1 MIRPGARVMNLRR
14 ARMWSLDNGGCE
26 LYLAHTDDRDFLTFD
41 ARDEV
46 LYRMI
51 AVEDWLARPEQGRVQ
66 RV

>member
-1 MIRPGARVMNLRR
+1 
-14 ARMWSLDNGGCE
+14 MWSLDNGGCE